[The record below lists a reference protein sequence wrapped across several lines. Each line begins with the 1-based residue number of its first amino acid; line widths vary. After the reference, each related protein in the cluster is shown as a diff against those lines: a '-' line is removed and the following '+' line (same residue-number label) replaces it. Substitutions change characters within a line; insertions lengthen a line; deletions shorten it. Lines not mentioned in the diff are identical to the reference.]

1 MPFSKN
7 VSGNAERHPLD
18 QDDDDMVFGSPES
31 SAVPQTN
38 RSLQKFSIYLLIV
51 TAVLVVGSGI
61 IAANSAP
68 TSPAGNLAYGLN
80 RLFMFVLLL
89 GFGLLLIAYRWNS
102 TQDWLVGSMP
112 NNSPYPGTAPS
123 ILDTF
128 SGAPGFG
135 KPNELAPRSYGSP
148 AGYTPNFSA
157 TPSIPSA
164 NPTWNQPAHATWNP
178 ATNTPASPPP
188 ESTSPPTSP
197 PPAANVRSEQA
208 VESAL
213 TLSGLYALNAA
224 IAVGIVTLLFLVPD
238 FLVPVLIVPLSAM
251 LGLSLGLSVT
261 MAVWHTGIL
270 RAYAIGLATG
280 ILLFGIQGMGTI
292 ALTMFGGG
300 WGLFGGGGSNRWN
313 IGLPFAIA
321 VALIMTSGLIS
332 ATYVHLLT
340 AFRKQQNSRYR

>member
-1 MPFSKN
+1 
-7 VSGNAERHPLD
+7 
-18 QDDDDMVFGSPES
+18 MVFGSPES

-38 RSLQKFSIYLLIV
+38 RPLQKFSVYLLIV
-51 TAVLVVGSGI
+51 TAVLVVISGV

-102 TQDWLVGSMP
+102 TQDWLVGSTP
-112 NNSPYPGTAPS
+112 NNRPYPRTAPS

-128 SGAPGFG
+128 SGAPGVG
-135 KPNELAPRSYGSP
+135 KPNELAPQSHGSP
-148 AGYTPNFSA
+148 AGYAPNFSA

-164 NPTWNQPAHATWNP
+164 DPNWNQPAHPTWNP
-178 ATNTPASPPP
+178 ATNSLASPPP
-188 ESTSPPTSP
+188 EV
-197 PPAANVRSEQA
+197 NVRSDQA
-208 VESAL
+208 VESSL

-224 IAVGIVTLLFLVPD
+224 IAVGIVTLLFLVPN
-238 FLVPVLIVPLSAM
+238 FLVAFLIVPLSAM
-251 LGLSLGLSVT
+251 VGLSLGLSVT
-261 MAVWHTGIL
+261 VAVWHTGLL

-340 AFRKQQNSRYR
+340 AFRKQQQNSRYR